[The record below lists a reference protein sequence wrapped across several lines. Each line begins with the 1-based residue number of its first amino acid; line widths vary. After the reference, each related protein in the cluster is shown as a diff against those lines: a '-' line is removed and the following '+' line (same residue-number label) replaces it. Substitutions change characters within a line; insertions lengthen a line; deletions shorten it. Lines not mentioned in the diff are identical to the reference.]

1 MPRRERLV
9 RRTPWYQ
16 RVVEAPGNWVL
27 QWMEDYETIDWDRVQ
42 RRLSWP
48 LAIALNATLVVVKLA
63 ALVDADEQ
71 AHHPPVQFLKRAPS
85 SGSSFQQPSGISES
99 RYQGWSATLL
109 TDQHQDTP
117 GELYAAMTAWSFWQS
132 FLLATLVATS
142 LLNTLYLF
150 SRSKSYQMLH
160 ADPKDPLSSQN
171 IRLTALEY
179 SSPWWADRWYGRPI
193 WPLCRALFRRDS
205 YEDPQE
211 ILELDIWNPPI
222 LALNIFR
229 WFSPAQVLVL
239 QFITL
244 QNWHYL
250 IPGALVIGAQ
260 LHFVTRRY
268 TNLVHDKQILFG
280 QMFSEY
286 NTVYVNP
293 RLHMR
298 KYDKSTM
305 TGLDFDESDNVSAH
319 TASPHA
325 HGSPKSSANSHDR
338 SHRAKGAPKSPAK
351 HSPSRRSLNAALQV
365 PNART
370 TKPPS
375 PLRKKLW

>member
-27 QWMEDYETIDWDRVQ
+27 QWLEDYETIDWDRVQ

-48 LAIALNATLVVVKLA
+48 ITIGLNATLVVVKLA

-71 AHHPPVQFLKRAPS
+71 AHHPPVQFLNRAPS
-85 SGSSFQQPSGISES
+85 SGSTFQPPSGASES

-109 TDQHQDTP
+109 ADQYQHTSS
-117 GELYAAMTAWSFWQS
+117 GLYATVTTRSFWRS
-132 FLLATLVATS
+132 CLLVTLVVTS

-150 SRSKSYQMLH
+150 SKSKSYQMLH

-179 SSPWWADRWYGRPI
+179 SSPWWADTWYGRLA
-193 WPLCRALFRRDS
+193 WPLWRALFRRES

-211 ILELDIWNPPI
+211 ILELDVWTPPI

-229 WFSPAQVLVL
+229 WFSPAQVLIL

-244 QNWHYL
+244 RNWYCL

-260 LHFVTRRY
+260 LHFVTHRY
-268 TNLVHDKQILFG
+268 TDLVHDKQILFG

-298 KYDKSTM
+298 KYDKTTM
-305 TGLDFDESDNVSAH
+305 TGSDLADSDSQNQQRVAM
-319 TASPHA
+319 TDYTEPTKRQ
-325 HGSPKSSANSHDR
+325 GLQR
-338 SHRAKGAPKSPAK
+338 TIRRAGGP
-351 HSPSRRSLNAALQV
+351 
-365 PNART
+365 
-370 TKPPS
+370 
-375 PLRKKLW
+375 